1 MTTRTG
7 NIYLC
12 GMIGSGKTTIGRRLA
27 QELELPFNDLDREM
41 DRILGHSF
49 HQLVREKGWVAF
61 RELEYSICKRFARLD
76 SHLICLGGGTV
87 RYEWNMDVLQGTGL
101 FILLTA
107 SPDELVRR
115 VRNEQRPRVNVG
127 TTLEEDLQTI
137 WRAVGGKIPP
147 AQRMS
152 SWIRTVK
159 ASTRSWRICSRLSAA
174 ISLRELV
181 PIANQRFSA
190 HAGVLALSTPPEQT
204 RRKQAKELLC
214 RRIRQ

>member
-1 MTTRTG
+1 MTTRPG

-49 HQLVREKGWVAF
+49 HRLVREKGWVAF
-61 RELEYSICKRFARLD
+61 RELEYSICKRFARFD

-87 RYEWNMDVLQGTGL
+87 RYEWNMDVLHGTGL

-137 WRAVGGKIPP
+137 WRQSEEKYRRAADVTLDTDCKSIETIAAELLPV
-147 AQRMS
+147 
-152 SWIRTVK
+152 IR
-159 ASTRSWRICSRLSAA
+159 RRLSA
-174 ISLRELV
+174 
-181 PIANQRFSA
+181 
-190 HAGVLALSTPPEQT
+190 
-204 RRKQAKELLC
+204 
-214 RRIRQ
+214 

>member
-1 MTTRTG
+1 MTTRPG

-49 HQLVREKGWVAF
+49 HRLVREKGWVAF
-61 RELEYSICKRFARLD
+61 RELEYSICKRFARFD

-87 RYEWNMDVLQGTGL
+87 RYEWNMDVLHGTGL

-137 WRAVGGKIPP
+137 WRQSAEKYRRAADVTLDTDGKSIETIAAELLPV
-147 AQRMS
+147 
-152 SWIRTVK
+152 IR
-159 ASTRSWRICSRLSAA
+159 RRLSA
-174 ISLRELV
+174 
-181 PIANQRFSA
+181 
-190 HAGVLALSTPPEQT
+190 
-204 RRKQAKELLC
+204 
-214 RRIRQ
+214 

>member
-87 RYEWNMDVLQGTGL
+87 RYEWNMDVLHGTGL

-137 WRAVGGKIPP
+137 WRQSEEKYRRAADVTLDTDCKSIETIAAELLPV
-147 AQRMS
+147 
-152 SWIRTVK
+152 IR
-159 ASTRSWRICSRLSAA
+159 RRLSA
-174 ISLRELV
+174 
-181 PIANQRFSA
+181 
-190 HAGVLALSTPPEQT
+190 
-204 RRKQAKELLC
+204 
-214 RRIRQ
+214 